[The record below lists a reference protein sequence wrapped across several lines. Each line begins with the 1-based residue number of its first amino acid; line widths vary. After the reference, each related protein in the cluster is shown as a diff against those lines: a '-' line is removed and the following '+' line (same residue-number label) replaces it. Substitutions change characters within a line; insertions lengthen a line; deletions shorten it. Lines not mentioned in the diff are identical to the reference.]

1 MKRKEKEFLIWF
13 LTALF
18 GVLIVICSAFLM
30 TALAVTL
37 PEEKNRGSVE
47 TQNILSEE
55 NCPEAMD
62 GRVTIYHDGET
73 VYQYAGPFEA
83 KCLSGKYEITI
94 RTEQCS
100 CFERRNAE

>member
-1 MKRKEKEFLIWF
+1 MKRKGKEFLIWC

-37 PEEKNRGSVE
+37 HEEKSVGGVE
-47 TQNILSEE
+47 IQDISSEG
-55 NCPEAMD
+55 NCPEAMN
-62 GRVTIYHDGET
+62 GRVTIYNDGEA

>member
-1 MKRKEKEFLIWF
+1 MKRKGKEFLIWF
-13 LTALF
+13 LTVLF

-47 TQNILSEE
+47 TQNISSEE
-55 NCPEAMD
+55 NCPEVVD
-62 GRVTIYHDGET
+62 GWVTIYHDGET
-73 VYQYAGPFEA
+73 AYQYAGPFEV

-94 RTEQCS
+94 RTERCS

>member
-1 MKRKEKEFLIWF
+1 MVFNGAIWS
-13 LTALF
+13 ADCY
-18 GVLIVICSAFLM
+18 ICSAFLM

>member
-1 MKRKEKEFLIWF
+1 MKRKGKEFLIWF

-62 GRVTIYHDGET
+62 GRLRFTTMEK
-73 VYQYAGPFEA
+73 QYINT
-83 KCLSGKYEITI
+83 LDRS
-94 RTEQCS
+94 
-100 CFERRNAE
+100 RRNV

>member
-1 MKRKEKEFLIWF
+1 MKRKGKEFLIWF

-37 PEEKNRGSVE
+37 PEEKSVGGVE
-47 TQNILSEE
+47 IQDISSEE
-55 NCPEAMD
+55 NCPEAMN
-62 GRVTIYHDGET
+62 GRVTIYHDGEKA
-73 VYQYAGPFEA
+73 YQYAGSFEV
-83 KCLSGKYEITI
+83 KYLSGKYEITI
-94 RTEQCS
+94 RTERCS